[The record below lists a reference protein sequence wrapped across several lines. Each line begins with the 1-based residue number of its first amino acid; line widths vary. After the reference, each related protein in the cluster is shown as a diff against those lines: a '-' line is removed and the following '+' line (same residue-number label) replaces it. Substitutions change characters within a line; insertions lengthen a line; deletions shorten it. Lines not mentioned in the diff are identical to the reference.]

1 MQTLTANDAKHNLD
15 DDQAPPEVI
24 KVNYLEHCFNSA
36 KEDLAKGDVVDG
48 EDFLCDL

>member
-1 MQTLTANDAKHNLD
+1 MQTLTANEATQNLD
-15 DDQAPPEVI
+15 DDQAPEVI
-24 KVNYLEHCFNSA
+24 KVNYLEHCFNFA